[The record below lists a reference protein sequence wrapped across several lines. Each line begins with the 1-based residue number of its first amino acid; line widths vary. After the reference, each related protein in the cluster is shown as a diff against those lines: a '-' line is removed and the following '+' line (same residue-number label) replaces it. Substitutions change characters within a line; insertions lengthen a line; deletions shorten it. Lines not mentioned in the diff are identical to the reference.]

1 MGLLDGTTQQSYYNG
16 SSFGNYQFTSLN
28 NIIDNFIVAYIGD
41 GKIIKKLKEQ
51 TLLFTLK
58 ELCKSCRLILLNLQK
73 HKK

>member
-41 GKIIKKLKEQ
+41 GKIIQKAKRTVLVLSMFY
-51 TLLFTLK
+51 TLLQKLLTQ
-58 ELCKSCRLILLNLQK
+58 RL
-73 HKK
+73 